1 MYKTFVPLKPGV
13 GDPSWVKPAHFWLGC
28 FCPKM
33 YKAFYYSLAGVGD
46 PSWVKSAHSNGVSVL
61 EGIRHFYS
69 RLSVQTQSHFL
80 SLHKFGQNLRFAGSP
95 ALGEVRVSRVAHI
108 SARNED
114 RVLPRDVFIALPFT
128 HKGITATA
136 GAEDLPQ
143 LWKRP
148 GTLIFK
154 DRVRF
159 LVQQSSGRGAV
170 SKSRWSTRA
179 PRP

>member
-1 MYKTFVPLKPGV
+1 M
-13 GDPSWVKPAHFWLGC
+13 
-28 FCPKM
+28 
-33 YKAFYYSLAGVGD
+33 
-46 PSWVKSAHSNGVSVL
+46 KSALLSNGVSVL
-61 EGIRHFYS
+61 KGTRHFYS

-80 SLHKFGQNLRFAGSP
+80 SLLGHNVRFAGSP
-95 ALGEVRVSRVAHI
+95 ALGEVRVLRVAHI

-114 RVLPRDVFIALPFT
+114 RVLTRGVFIALPFT

-143 LWKRP
+143 LWKWP
-148 GTLIFK
+148 GTLVFK

>member
-1 MYKTFVPLKPGV
+1 M
-13 GDPSWVKPAHFWLGC
+13 
-28 FCPKM
+28 
-33 YKAFYYSLAGVGD
+33 
-46 PSWVKSAHSNGVSVL
+46 KSAHSNGVSVL

-69 RLSVQTQSHFL
+69 RLSVQTQSHFF
-80 SLHKFGQNLRFAGSP
+80 SLHFGQNLRFAGSP

-143 LWKRP
+143 LWKWP
-148 GTLIFK
+148 GTLVFK

-159 LVQQSSGRGAV
+159 LVPHRAQAAELCQSQGGRPGLLVPNNV
-170 SKSRWSTRA
+170 SVDVSNATLNEPETILVQRHQKN
-179 PRP
+179 